1 VVATQFYKRRH
12 DPWSWAQYPL
22 SCRCELRSC
31 LVLCDA
37 TPRADWWAALE
48 VLEVKRD
55 FRAVPFMLT
64 GASSTGVALPTPSKP
79 TNCNYDHT
87 AARTSGDKRI
97 ISSIAPLCRAALLG
111 RAVAFSFATK
121 YALLSRTTLVIRGRT
136 AASTATR
143 AFLAYSLHFAP

>member
-64 GASSTGVALPTPSKP
+64 GASTTGVALPTPSKP
-79 TNCNYDHT
+79 T
-87 AARTSGDKRI
+87 
-97 ISSIAPLCRAALLG
+97 
-111 RAVAFSFATK
+111 
-121 YALLSRTTLVIRGRT
+121 
-136 AASTATR
+136 TATMTTR
-143 AFLAYSLHFAP
+143 QLAHLGTNGSSPALHHFVEQHYSDVQ